1 MRAPLTSARSLAQQ
15 GRANPAAEAAIRASN
30 DILAADNRGVAQNA
44 VLVGAGSEQPC
55 SKLGPDGRL
64 V

>member
-1 MRAPLTSARSLAQQ
+1 MRAPLTRVRSLAQQ

-44 VLVGAGSEQPC
+44 DACRRRIRAALFNTRTE
-55 SKLGPDGRL
+55 GRL